1 MENIKNLSI
10 SNQSI
15 IEAYNRGYRVTKD
28 GSILNSK
35 KEIIKLVLKQKYYVF
50 GIRINNKINNIF
62 IHRLQAYQK
71 FGNKIFE
78 DKIIVR
84 HLNGNPLDNS
94 CDNIDI
100 GYVKDNLFDIPI
112 EQRIKNTQN
121 STKVKQKYSNELIIY
136 IRHKYITKQLTQIQ
150 LSKKF
155 NIPKSGIHHILNNL
169 YLFER
174 LNSDN
179 ILNKKPDLEQFRN
192 IEIDEIKSEDIVNH
206 LNKDYENNQYSDE
219 FCKNLKELHK
229 ILTYQQLSDK
239 FKISKGMINYLCR
252 R

>member
-121 STKVKQKYSNELIIY
+121 STNIGCYLKY
-136 IRHKYITKQLTQIQ
+136 
-150 LSKKF
+150 F
-155 NIPKSGIHHILNNL
+155 NKIHN
-169 YLFER
+169 F
-174 LNSDN
+174 
-179 ILNKKPDLEQFRN
+179 
-192 IEIDEIKSEDIVNH
+192 
-206 LNKDYENNQYSDE
+206 
-219 FCKNLKELHK
+219 
-229 ILTYQQLSDK
+229 
-239 FKISKGMINYLCR
+239 
-252 R
+252 